1 MLRKLTVALI
11 AASVFAAP
19 VLAETGS
26 TGTQTPAAKPA
37 AAAPGTPSGAQ
48 TSTTK
53 PVVATPAKPS
63 DAAAPTNN
71 VKRIKKSRHTG
82 KQVRHIHKSGMVK
95 ASAHVKG
102 ARVVAHKVNPSG
114 TGAVR

>member
-1 MLRKLTVALI
+1 MLRKLAVALV
-11 AASVFAAP
+11 AVSVFAAP
-19 VLAETGS
+19 VLAETGP
-26 TGTQTPAAKPA
+26 TGNQTSAAKPT

-48 TSTTK
+48 TSTAK

-82 KQVRHIHKSGMVK
+82 KQVRHIHKGGAVK
-95 ASAHVKG
+95 ASAHVNG
-102 ARVVAHKVNPSG
+102 AKVVAHKVNPSG